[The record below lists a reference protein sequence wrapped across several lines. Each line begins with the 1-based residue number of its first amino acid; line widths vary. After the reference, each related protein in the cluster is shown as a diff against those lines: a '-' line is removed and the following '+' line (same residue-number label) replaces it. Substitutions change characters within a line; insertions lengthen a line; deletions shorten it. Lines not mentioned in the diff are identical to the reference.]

1 MRFFTPSWQKFDRQP
16 EGLPRLSYIFAK
28 DVEPE
33 WRKAT
38 YPNLN
43 EGRRMAVRFY
53 WFTSELNNGG
63 LPHYFWKASGK
74 FAADQI
80 QDFFE
85 IGHPSAGNIL
95 TTATRKFFGPVIPA
109 VDITERRR
117 QIVASYVPHSDDDD
131 DHHHDHDEED
141 HDHDP
146 DQLALLSG
154 KDDLKE
160 ETEELR
166 QLEKTLAMGLCS
178 WFRANPQY
186 FTRLQ

>member
-16 EGLPRLSYIFAK
+16 EGLPRLSYLFAK

-63 LPHYFWKASGK
+63 LQHYFWNPSGK

-85 IGHPSAGNIL
+85 IGCPNAGNIL
-95 TTATRKFFGPVIPA
+95 TSATRKLFGTSIPA

-117 QIVASYVPHSDDDD
+117 QIDASYVPHLDDED
-131 DHHHDHDEED
+131 DHHHDDDD
-141 HDHDP
+141 HDHDH
-146 DQLALLSG
+146 DQLSLLSD

-160 ETEELR
+160 ETEELQ